1 MARRSGVADTG
12 RRRGCAQP
20 TKYWNKFG
28 PLVIDTCSPGMEHP
42 MRIYSLA
49 VTAVALIAFPF
60 VAAAANQPTDMS
72 SQVRVETGPGGVAVG
87 VGRGRGRGRGCRTVT
102 TR

>member
-1 MARRSGVADTG
+1 
-12 RRRGCAQP
+12 
-20 TKYWNKFG
+20 
-28 PLVIDTCSPGMEHP
+28 MEHP

-102 TR
+102 TRERLPGGGVRIVKRKSCR